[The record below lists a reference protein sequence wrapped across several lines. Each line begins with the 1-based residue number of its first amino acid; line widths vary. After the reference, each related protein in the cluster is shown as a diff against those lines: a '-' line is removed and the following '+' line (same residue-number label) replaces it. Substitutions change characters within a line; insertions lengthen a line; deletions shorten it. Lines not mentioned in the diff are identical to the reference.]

1 MQHLASEGSASRLAM
16 VAAEK
21 VLLAPGPAE
30 ELGRPSQALGR
41 PPAGWMAPAVSFGQV
56 SEAQAGK
63 GRPIH
68 MQAPRGLHNEVLHR
82 MSSGGGGPHGPGQS
96 LHGGLSGTKH
106 LSPRVGGLHG

>member
-30 ELGRPSQALGR
+30 ELGRPPQALGR
-41 PPAGWMAPAVSFGQV
+41 PRQGGCFLQSALHRSLRPRQGR
-56 SEAQAGK
+56 

-68 MQAPRGLHNEVLHR
+68 TQASRGCMMR
-82 MSSGGGGPHGPGQS
+82 C
-96 LHGGLSGTKH
+96 
-106 LSPRVGGLHG
+106 